1 MVSTPAK
8 PVVEPSSLLDDVS
21 SSPNELPV
29 MLCFPHDTPLTDEL
43 LEQISRLNKPWQFE
57 RTADG
62 DLVIMAPS
70 SIDSDEICAELA
82 GQLRNWV
89 RSGIG
94 GVVTGSSGGYVR
106 GDGHT
111 AAPDA
116 AWTSPRRR
124 ASMTEDQR
132 RQTYQPIC
140 PDFVIEVRSGSDTV
154 ANQQRKMD
162 AWIAG
167 DTELGW
173 LVVPEQ
179 ETVYV
184 FRPEQ
189 PVELVER
196 PDVLLAEPT
205 CPGLTI
211 SFEYVWNLGS
221 SAEQSGSH

>member
-1 MVSTPAK
+1 MVSIPAK
-8 PVVEPSSLLDDVS
+8 PVVELSTLLDDVS

-70 SIDSDEICAELA
+70 SIDSDEICVEL
-82 GQLRNWV
+82 GRQLSNWV

-106 GDGHT
+106 GDGHVS
-111 AAPDA
+111 APDA

-154 ANQQRKMD
+154 ASQQRKMD

-167 DTELGW
+167 GTELGW

-184 FRPEQ
+184 FRPEE
-189 PVELVER
+189 PVEVVER
-196 PDVLLAEPT
+196 PDELSAEPT